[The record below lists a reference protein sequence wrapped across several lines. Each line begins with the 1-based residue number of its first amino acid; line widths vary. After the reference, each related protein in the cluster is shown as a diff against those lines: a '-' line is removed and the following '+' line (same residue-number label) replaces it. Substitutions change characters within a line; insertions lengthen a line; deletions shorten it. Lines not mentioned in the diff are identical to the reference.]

1 MPVVVVG
8 ASGLVG
14 RAVLPMLVGRSPE
27 VRAVV
32 RRRAAAEPTR
42 ALGAKV
48 AVDDLSDPESLA
60 ILFHDAHTLVHLAG
74 GLTAPDIADA
84 NLGSVERTLAAAD
97 EAGLRRVLFLS
108 YPGADPEGSNPY
120 LRAKGRAEEAIRGSG
135 LQHAI
140 VRSTHVY
147 GPGSPWLEE
156 TARAA
161 RARFVL
167 GSGRQELA
175 PVFVEDVAA
184 VLAAADD
191 RATETAGTFGLEGP
205 DVVTADAL
213 ADRLAGRRRR
223 IHLIPGRPLATLI
236 AGRMPAHAVEILAA
250 DSRAD
255 APDAAREFGLR
266 RTSLEDGLRR
276 SGIASGSGDGPTGAP
291 RAD

>member
-14 RAVLPMLVGRSPE
+14 RALLPLLADRSPE

-32 RRRAAAEPTR
+32 RRREAADPLR

-48 AVDDLSDPESLA
+48 AVDDLSDPDALA
-60 ILFHDAHTLVHLAG
+60 VLFHDAHTLVHLAG
-74 GLTAPDIADA
+74 GLRAPDLEDA
-84 NLGSVERTLAAAD
+84 NRGTVERTLAAAA

-108 YPGADPEGSNPY
+108 YPGAGPGAANPY
-120 LRAKGRAEEAIRGSG
+120 LEAKGRAEEAIRGSG

-140 VRSTHVY
+140 VRATHVY
-147 GPGSPWLEE
+147 GPGSPWLDE
-156 TARAA
+156 TAGAA
-161 RARFVL
+161 RRRMVL
-167 GSGRQELA
+167 GSGGQRLA

-205 DVVTADAL
+205 DTVTADEL
-213 ADRLAGRRRR
+213 ADLLAGPRRRLHAR
-223 IHLIPGRPLATLI
+223 AGGPVSRALGRRVPPHVLE
-236 AGRMPAHAVEILAA
+236 VLAA

-255 APDAAREFGLR
+255 APDAAAEFGVD
-266 RTSLEDGLRR
+266 RTPLTEGLRR
-276 SGIASGSGDGPTGAP
+276 SGF
-291 RAD
+291 